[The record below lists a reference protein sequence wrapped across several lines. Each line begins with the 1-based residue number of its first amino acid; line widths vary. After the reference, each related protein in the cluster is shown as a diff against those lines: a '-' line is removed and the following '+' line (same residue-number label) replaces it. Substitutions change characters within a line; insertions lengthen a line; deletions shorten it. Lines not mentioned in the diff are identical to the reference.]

1 MRARWYTEADAQAW
15 DALCESAYMSTLLHT
30 RRYMAHHGD
39 RFIDRSVLI
48 EEDDGRFLGAIPAAV
63 SSLDAAI
70 VVSHPGL
77 TYGGVLHTGDLRGSV
92 MLQALLCAADLW
104 QTDGHR
110 ALLYKAVPHIYQRA
124 PAQDDLYALF
134 RLGAQRSRCDLSACV
149 ALDHKMRPA
158 QRRVRSLR
166 KARSAGVH
174 VVDGAGHVESLWAV
188 LEDNLRRKHGKAP
201 THSAAEIAV
210 LAALFP
216 ASIEIKVAMLG
227 PALVAGAV
235 LFHTP
240 TVAHAQYIAS
250 SEEGQAISALD
261 AVFEVCMADAVA
273 RGARWFDFGISTEQ
287 HGQVLNDGLHRFK
300 TEFGAGAVVHEFYQW
315 NFTEGR

>member
-1 MRARWYTEADAQAW
+1 MRARWYTGTDAKAW
-15 DALCESAYMSTLLHT
+15 DALCESAYMSTLIHT

-39 RFIDRSVLI
+39 RFFDRSVLI
-48 EEDDGRFLGAIPAAV
+48 EADDGSCLGAIPAAV
-63 SSLDAAI
+63 SSPDAGT

-77 TYGGVLHTGDLRGSV
+77 TYGGVLHAGDLRGPAI
-92 MLQALLCAADLW
+92 LQALVCAANLW
-104 QTDGHR
+104 QTDGR
-110 ALLYKAVPHIYQRA
+110 RSLLYKAVPHIYQRT

-134 RLGAQRSRCDLSACV
+134 KLGAQRSRCDLSACV
-149 ALDHKMRPA
+149 ALDHKLPPA

-174 VVDGAGHVESLWAV
+174 VVDGASHVRSLWAV
-188 LEDNLRRKHGKAP
+188 LEDNLRRKHGKSP
-201 THSAAEIAV
+201 THSVAEIAA

-216 ASIEIKVAMLG
+216 QSIEFKVAMLG
-227 PALVAGAV
+227 PTLVAGAV

-250 SEEGQAISALD
+250 SEEGQANSALD
-261 AVFEVCMADAVA
+261 AVFDVCMVDAAA
-273 RGARWFDFGISTEQ
+273 RGARWFDFGISSEQ
-287 HGQVLNDGLHRFK
+287 DGQVLNDGLHRFK